1 MTDKRLQNKTIN
13 KIKWAAGLIKN
24 VGEKLPKERYEYLMG
39 IIKENIEDI
48 PQDHEIVD
56 YALSLN
62 LQKLTNKDKLNPHG
76 QKIIEFIQSGKKPQ
90 F

>member
-1 MTDKRLQNKTIN
+1 
-13 KIKWAAGLIKN
+13 
-24 VGEKLPKERYEYLMG
+24 MG